1 MGVHPWPSLTIQD
14 TSALAWQ
21 DPASQE
27 KTGQHGWRDVSHLV
41 TQNLTSLCV
50 VEVWGVTHLTFE
62 DESMNLGQLST
73 WEPPGFRLWLMYA
86 YYPSREYCYQ
96 NSGFPY
102 LLFLYS
108 DHCWIMHPSHTTYSV
123 SFHDG
128 QYICFNLINHPWE
141 QWLEVQSFTSGLVN
155 HTQVNDP
162 NKPVS
167 IYFDVC
173 AAIAK
178 NTGP

>member
-1 MGVHPWPSLTIQD
+1 MRHQPCPSHSGSWLVY
-14 TSALAWQ
+14 A
-21 DPASQE
+21 
-27 KTGQHGWRDVSHLV
+27 QHKLEELPISPLRICPF
-41 TQNLTSLCV
+41 CV
-50 VEVWGVTHLTFE
+50 ILL
-62 DESMNLGQLST
+62 DNLGQLST